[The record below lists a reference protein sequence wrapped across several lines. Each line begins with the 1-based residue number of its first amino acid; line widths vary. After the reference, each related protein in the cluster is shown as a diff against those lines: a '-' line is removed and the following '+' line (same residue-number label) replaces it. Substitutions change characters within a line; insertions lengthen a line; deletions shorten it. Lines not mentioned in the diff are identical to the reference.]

1 MSNSAQPNTYV
12 LGNDPA
18 ELARLDRQAAA
29 IERAT
34 RLILGATGIRP
45 GSRVLD
51 LGTGLGHVARLAAEL
66 VGTQGSVVGIDRSR
80 DTLAIARQRV
90 AEAGLSHISF
100 VEGDVT
106 RWRAPQP
113 FDAIVGRLV
122 LFHLADQS
130 EVVRHHLQNLRSGG
144 LFVAIDFDIG
154 SSRTEPPVALAT
166 DCLRWVCEAFASAG
180 ASPHIGARLG
190 LILERA
196 GLTNVTTFGIQ
207 PYLGPRD
214 PAAPALLSGVVRSL
228 AATMIERG
236 IVSADVLRLDT
247 LESRLA
253 DEIQR
258 ADAVLL
264 PPTVVGAWGQTAD
277 AQA

>member
-51 LGTGLGHVARLAAEL
+51 LGTGLGHVARLAGEL

-154 SSRTEPPVALAT
+154 SSRTEPPVALAA

-180 ASPHIGARLG
+180 ASPYIGARLG

-196 GLTNVTTFGIQ
+196 GLTNVTTFGMQ

-214 PAAPALLSGVVRSL
+214 PAAPALLAGVVRSL